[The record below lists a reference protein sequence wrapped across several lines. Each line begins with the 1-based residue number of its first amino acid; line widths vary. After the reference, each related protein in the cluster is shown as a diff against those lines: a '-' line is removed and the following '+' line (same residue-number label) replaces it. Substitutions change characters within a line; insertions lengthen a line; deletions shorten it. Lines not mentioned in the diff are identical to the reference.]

1 MHRSQPTTPRRQPIA
16 LGVLACGLVA
26 MAGLVWAQ
34 KTSAPLAAPAA
45 TASSS
50 AVAKPQ
56 EVKTTKPDWKELS
69 PAQQAAL
76 KPLGANWA
84 TLSPGQKN
92 KWLEIS
98 KNFASLPATEQA
110 TMHNR
115 MASWATLSPQQRAQA
130 RLNFSEH
137 KALTDGLTPEQRKA
151 QWQAYQLLSPEE
163 KKKLAASSEKPA
175 PGTAPATRTTEV
187 LKSSPPP
194 QFGTAKVLGQQ
205 GSQQTTTSKI
215 SVAPHIQKGNS
226 VMADSAATPA
236 AKSLLVS
243 PPAGAAAPSKP

>member
-1 MHRSQPTTPRRQPIA
+1 MHRSQPTNTLRRQPIF
-16 LGVLACGLVA
+16 LGVLMGSLVA
-26 MAGLVWAQ
+26 VAGLAWAQ
-34 KTSAPLAAPAA
+34 KAPAPSVAPAGAPAA
-45 TASSS
+45 ASSS

-56 EVKTTKPDWKELS
+56 EVKTSKPDWKELS
-69 PAQQAAL
+69 PVQQAAL

-84 TLSPGQKN
+84 SLSQGQKN

-98 KNFASLPATEQA
+98 KNFASLPAAEQA

-163 KKKLAASSEKPA
+163 KIKLAASSQKPA

-187 LKSSPPP
+187 LNTTPPP
-194 QFGTAKVLGQQ
+194 QFGTAKVLAQRSGQQ
-205 GSQQTTTSKI
+205 TITNKI
-215 SVAPHIQKGNS
+215 SVAPHIQNGNS
-226 VMADSAATPA
+226 VKPHSLAT
-236 AKSLLVS
+236 
-243 PPAGAAAPSKP
+243 KP

>member
-1 MHRSQPTTPRRQPIA
+1 LLT
-16 LGVLACGLVA
+16 CGLVA
-26 MAGLVWAQ
+26 FAGWAWAQ
-34 KTSAPLAAPAA
+34 KVPASVSAATPAA
-45 TASSS
+45 AASS
-50 AVAKPQ
+50 AAAKPQ
-56 EVKTTKPDWKELS
+56 EVKTTKPDWKGLT
-69 PAQQAAL
+69 PLQQAAL

-84 TLSPGQKN
+84 TLSQGQKN

-98 KNFASLPATEQA
+98 RNFASLPPAEQA

-163 KKKLAASSEKPA
+163 KKKLAASSQQPA
-175 PGTAPATRTTEV
+175 PGTAPATKTTEV
-187 LKSSPPP
+187 LKTSPPP

-205 GSQQTTTSKI
+205 TGQLTTTHRI
-215 SVAPHIQKGNS
+215 SVAPHIQNSNS
-226 VMADSAATPA
+226 VKPH
-236 AKSLLVS
+236 SL
-243 PPAGAAAPSKP
+243 AAPASKP

>member
-1 MHRSQPTTPRRQPIA
+1 MYRSQPTTPRRQP
-16 LGVLACGLVA
+16 LVVGLLACGLVVV
-26 MAGLVWAQ
+26 AGLAWAQ
-34 KTSAPLAAPAA
+34 KTPASVTAPTAA
-45 TASSS
+45 ASSS
-50 AVAKPQ
+50 TVAKAQ
-56 EVKTTKPDWKELS
+56 EVKASKPDWKELT
-69 PAQQAAL
+69 PAQQTAL

-84 TLSPGQKN
+84 TLSQGQKN

-163 KKKLAASSEKPA
+163 KKKLAANSEKAA

-194 QFGTAKVLGQQ
+194 QFGTAKVLGKQS
-205 GSQQTTTSKI
+205 GQQTTTHKI
-215 SVAPHIQKGNS
+215 TVAPHVQNS
-226 VMADSAATPA
+226 NRLMPQSTAEATVSAPA
-236 AKSLLVS
+236 
-243 PPAGAAAPSKP
+243 KP